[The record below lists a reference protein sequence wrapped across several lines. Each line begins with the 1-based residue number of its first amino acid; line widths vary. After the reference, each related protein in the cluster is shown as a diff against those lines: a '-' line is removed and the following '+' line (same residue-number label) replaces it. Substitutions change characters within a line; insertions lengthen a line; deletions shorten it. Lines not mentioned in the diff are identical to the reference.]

1 MSKKWLYI
9 LVSIFALWL
18 VNPVQAETVNF
29 KDVSTFKSE
38 ITFLAENGIVSGFD
52 ANTFGPNRTLT
63 RAEAVIMISNT
74 FDTSDFVPG
83 ENPFS
88 DVHEGMKA
96 YEAIQF
102 AAEYGIVNGYE
113 DGTFRPY
120 ETLTRG
126 QMAQIMVNA
135 YELKG
140 SNEKLFSDAIGHR
153 FEDAISTVAAHRITV
168 GNEDSTYRPN
178 AGMKRMDFAA
188 FLARA
193 IEPGFKPVYTPTE
206 MTAEE
211 LSVWSERT
219 VEVDVYKDGELLQ
232 YGTGFITE
240 SGLIATAYHVVAGGD
255 EVYIYTEDGVEY
267 AIEGAA
273 YTDIDNDLALLKPE
287 VPLPYPSIPM
297 VSSDEIT
304 EFETVYSFGLPEGF
318 PAFVQSEGNVL
329 AIHDIEYEGEIYK
342 VIEYNSEVIAGS
354 SGGPIVNVYGQA
366 IGMNSAGTEEIPT
379 LNFSPVLDSLIVAH
393 DEFLV
398 KAWDEIEVVEVS
410 TLPIQ
415 PDLQEVLEDEGT
427 LPEGSAEETQ
437 PTEQPAA

>member
-9 LVSIFALWL
+9 LVSILTLSL
-18 VNPVQAETVNF
+18 VSPVQAETVHF

-52 ANTFGPNRTLT
+52 ADTFAPNRTLT
-63 RAEAVIMISNT
+63 RAEAVIMITNT
-74 FDTSDFVPG
+74 FDTTDFVPG

-102 AAEYGIVNGYE
+102 AAEYGIVNGFE

-135 YELKG
+135 YGLKG
-140 SNEKLFSDAIGHR
+140 SNGKAFSDTVGHR
-153 FEDAISTVAAHRITV
+153 FESAISTVAAHRITV
-168 GNEDSTYRPN
+168 GYDDNSYRPN
-178 AGMKRMDFAA
+178 TGMKRMDFAA

-193 IEPGFKPVYTPTE
+193 INPVFKPEYTSTE
-206 MTAEE
+206 LTAEE

-232 YGTGFITE
+232 YGTGFITD

-255 EVYIYTEDGVEY
+255 EVYIYTADGVEY
-267 AIEGAA
+267 AIEGVAFS
-273 YTDIDNDLALLKPE
+273 DSDNDFALLKPE
-287 VPLPYPSIPM
+287 YILPYPSIPM
-297 VSSDEIT
+297 VSSDQIT
-304 EFETVYSFGLPEGF
+304 EFETVYSFGLPYGF
-318 PAFVQSEGNVL
+318 PDFDQSEGNVL
-329 AIHDIEYEGEIYK
+329 AIHDVEYEGKMYK
-342 VIEYNSEVIAGS
+342 LIEYNSEVVAGS

-366 IGMNSAGTEEIPT
+366 IGLNSSGFEDMPT
-379 LNFSPVLDSLIVAH
+379 LNFSPVLDGLIAA
-393 DEFLV
+393 DTEFM
-398 KAWDEIEVVEVS
+398 ATPWDEIEVVEVS
-410 TLPIQ
+410 TLPLQ
-415 PDLQEVLEDEGT
+415 PGFEEVTEA
-427 LPEGSAEETQ
+427 AEEAA
-437 PTEQPAA
+437 EAEPAA